1 LTNNKKN
8 RRRTRWVFIISIWTF
23 ILAVLLSFV
32 SHYFLNEIESL
43 FVSFLILLFVVFL
56 GIIFDLIGTAAA
68 AADIG
73 PLNAK
78 ASRKVT
84 GAKCGV
90 NLVKN
95 AERVAT
101 FCNDVGGDIAG
112 IISGTL
118 VTILVMKLI
127 IAVPYHQAEFY
138 LGILITSLIAAIT
151 VGGKAWG
158 KIIAINNST
167 EVILLVGFVLTKM
180 QNPVR
185 IFSKSGNSVG

>member
-1 LTNNKKN
+1 MTNNKKN

-43 FVSFLILLFVVFL
+43 FVSFLILLLVVFL

-127 IAVPYHQAEFY
+127 IAVPYYQAEFY